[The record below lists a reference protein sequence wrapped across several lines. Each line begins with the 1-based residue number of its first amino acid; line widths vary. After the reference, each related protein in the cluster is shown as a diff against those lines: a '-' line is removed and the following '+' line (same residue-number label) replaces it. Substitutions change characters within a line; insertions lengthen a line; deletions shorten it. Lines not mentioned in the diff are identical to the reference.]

1 MGAWRRVRHR
11 RTLAAAVLAGAT
23 VAGVAACEPG
33 GDGGG
38 LSSFAVA
45 LTTDQT
51 GTRALERAGIDVSW
65 MTCTSTLGDRARV
78 SADPSLRPSLVTA
91 APSARNVATVACEGQ
106 TKDGREIDVEGRVTE
121 ERDGRCVRGDLTAT
135 VGGRTVFRANVL
147 GDCNARPTSRPPTWS
162 PPPEPT
168 LRPTSRPT
176 RTVTA
181 TATRPTTAP
190 EPPAPR
196 PTVTVTVTVGPDPAP
211 DPAPDPRP
219 TCGCPSGK

>member
-1 MGAWRRVRHR
+1 
-11 RTLAAAVLAGAT
+11 
-23 VAGVAACEPG
+23 VAACEPG
-33 GDGGG
+33 GGGG
-38 LSSFAVA
+38 LNSFAVA

-51 GTRALERAGIDVSW
+51 GTRALERAGVEVSW
-65 MTCTSTLGDRARV
+65 LTCTATVGDRAR
-78 SADPSLRPSLVTA
+78 AITG
-91 APSARNVATVACEGQ
+91 PSARPSPVTSAPSVRDVATVACEGQ
-106 TKDGREIDVEGRVTE
+106 TKDGKEIRVAGKVTE
-121 ERDGRCVRGDLTAT
+121 ERDGRCVRGDLTAE

-147 GDCNARPTSRPPTWS
+147 GDCSARPTSRPPTWR

-168 LRPTSRPT
+168 LRPTWRPT

-181 TATRPTTAP
+181 TATRPTTAPTPDP

-219 TCGCPSGK
+219 TCGCPTGKRPQGRCTDG

>member
-23 VAGVAACEPG
+23 AVGVAACEPG
-33 GDGGG
+33 GGGG
-38 LSSFAVA
+38 LSTFAVA

-51 GTRALERAGIDVSW
+51 GTRALERAGIDVAW
-65 MTCTSTLGDRARV
+65 LTCTSTVGDSGRV
-78 SADPSLRPSLVTA
+78 SANPSQRPSLVTA
-91 APSARNVATVACEGQ
+91 APAARNVATVACQGQ
-106 TKDGREIDVEGRVTE
+106 TKDGKEIRVDGKVTE

-135 VGGRTVFRANVL
+135 VGERTVFRANVL
-147 GDCNARPTSRPPTWS
+147 GDCDARPTTRPPTWS
-162 PPPEPT
+162 PPPKPT
-168 LRPTSRPT
+168 VRPTWRPT

-181 TATRPTTAP
+181 TAPRPTTSP
-190 EPPAPR
+190 EPPSPR

-219 TCGCPSGK
+219 TCSCPPGK